1 MRPSVILA
9 ALAALTVSAASGGE
23 LPFGPTVTLQIT
35 TPQKASLSFGL
46 TGVEWG
52 RLWGPEAGFLVRLEP
67 GLAGGKAHL
76 GARFAFSMAL
86 VPVWYIDLAG
96 AVLYTWGDP
105 WMGLRKDQTY
115 LGAETRVGAGLV
127 FATAGVYRHVAGS
140 DDDPGWILSA
150 GAGLGI

>member
-1 MRPSVILA
+1 MKLFVILSV
-9 ALAALTVSAASGGE
+9 LAVLPASAGPLGISPTAS
-23 LPFGPTVTLQIT
+23 LQIT
-35 TPQKASLSFGL
+35 TPQKASLSLGL
-46 TGVEWG
+46 SGVEWG
-52 RLWGPEAGFLVRLEP
+52 SLWGPDAGFLVRLEP
-67 GLAGGKAHL
+67 GLAGGKVHL
-76 GARFAFSMAL
+76 GSRFAFSIAL
-86 VPVWYIDLAG
+86 VPLMYVDLAG

-115 LGAETRVGAGLV
+115 LGAETRIGAGLV